1 MYLTLCSCDIIKL
14 KCNNNVLFVSLFR
27 HNSDVCL
34 CVYLFKLV
42 QTIIYS
48 ERERER
54 DEQESV
60 FQTLQVTLIA
70 LFIKLQNSCGKR
82 CGGQVPIAIFGHIVC
97 ICVYVWWPRL
107 ASLGNAIVK

>member
-1 MYLTLCSCDIIKL
+1 MCVFVFTFLSWYKQLYTL
-14 KCNNNVLFVSLFR
+14 R
-27 HNSDVCL
+27 
-34 CVYLFKLV
+34 
-42 QTIIYS
+42 

-54 DEQESV
+54 DEQESI

-82 CGGQVPIAIFGHIVC
+82 FGGQVPIAIFGHIVC

>member
-1 MYLTLCSCDIIKL
+1 MCVFVFTFLSWYKQLYTL
-14 KCNNNVLFVSLFR
+14 R
-27 HNSDVCL
+27 
-34 CVYLFKLV
+34 
-42 QTIIYS
+42 

-82 CGGQVPIAIFGHIVC
+82 CGGQVPIAIFGHIVR